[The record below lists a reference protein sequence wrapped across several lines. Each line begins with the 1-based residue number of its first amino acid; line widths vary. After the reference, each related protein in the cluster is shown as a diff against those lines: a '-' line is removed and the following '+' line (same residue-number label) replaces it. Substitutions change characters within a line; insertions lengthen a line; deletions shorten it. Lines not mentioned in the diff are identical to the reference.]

1 MNETTQNPSLKK
13 PTFSWGMWEVMKYS
27 MCWTARRAREEESR
41 GKVMEQ
47 GWAAIL
53 DTGLLP
59 GVSEKGP
66 LS

>member
-1 MNETTQNPSLKK
+1 
-13 PTFSWGMWEVMKYS
+13 MKYS
-27 MCWTARRAREEESR
+27 MCWTARRAREEESG